1 MLLHTSDPISFP
13 ELNIEVDPIRT
24 IDLFGKFSIH
34 LYALCIALGLI
45 LAIWYGGKR
54 VRQFGTNFDT
64 AVDGILFIVPLAIL
78 GARLYYCVFEWESY
92 ASDPISILYIWKGG
106 LAIYGGVIFAALG
119 IFIFCKWK
127 KLKMGAIL
135 DITSLGFLI
144 GQSIGR
150 WGNFFNRE
158 AFGAETDFFLRMG
171 LHRVVSATGSISY
184 SPTVHYYHPTF
195 LYESVW
201 NAIGFVLLHFLSK
214 KRQYD
219 GQVALG
225 YVAWYGLGRFFI
237 EGLRTD
243 SLYWGPFRVSQ
254 VLALLSFIAAAT
266 VLLINLRRKHDPAKL
281 QVNITAARLA
291 QQEAEKEDQTDPESA
306 E

>member
-1 MLLHTSDPISFP
+1 MFLKANDPIAFP
-13 ELNIEVDPIRT
+13 ALNIEIDPIKSF
-24 IDLFGKFSIH
+24 DLFGKMTIH

-45 LAIWYGGKR
+45 LAIFYGYKR
-54 VRQFGTNFDT
+54 IKEFGTDFDT
-64 AVDGILFIVPLAIL
+64 AVDGILFIVPLAII

-92 ASDPISILYIWKGG
+92 ADNLISILYIWEGG
-106 LAIYGGVIFAALG
+106 LAIYGGVIFAVLG
-119 IFIFCKWK
+119 VLIFCKWK
-127 KLKMGAIL
+127 KLKIGAVL
-135 DITSLGFLI
+135 DITALGFLI
-144 GQSIGR
+144 GQSVGR

-158 AFGAETDFFLRMG
+158 AFGAETESFLRMG
-171 LHRVVSATGSISY
+171 LHRIVTETGIRYSATM
-184 SPTVHYYHPTF
+184 HYYHPTF

-201 NAIGFVLLHFLSK
+201 NAVGFVILHFLSK

-219 GQVALG
+219 GQIALG
-225 YVAWYGLGRFFI
+225 YLAWYGLGRCLI

-254 VLALLSFIAAAT
+254 VLALVSCVVALG
-266 VLLINLRRKHDPAKL
+266 VLLFNMARPHDPAKM

-291 QQEAEKEDQTDPESA
+291 QKEAEKAEQSQEESA